1 LAPLSALAMNFISLI
16 YALFLGL
23 TVTTYW
29 FKNNQQHQLRV
40 IVICSLL
47 FYALFYKDRP
57 PLLLL
62 LNISLLVAIIYV
74 NFWIGKLLLES
85 QIIEYRSG
93 SDGLKKESK
102 YLPRTKKDRKLL
114 VMGGIIFN
122 VLVLLAAK
130 YIPFLLTIISS
141 LGLSEVQATANW
153 YRSNVLPP
161 LGISFL
167 TFESIAYLVDV
178 YKGSP
183 ATGNLLKYAAY
194 KSFFPKL
201 ISGPITHYHEFSP
214 QLNNLKFPP
223 IEVIVEGLWLI
234 TCGAVKKTLIA
245 DNLATYV
252 NLVWDAG
259 NLERAGSI
267 DLWLAI
273 FAYGWQLYLDFSGY
287 VDIARGS
294 ALFFGIKIPENFY
307 FPYLSTNIAD
317 FWRRWHITLGDW
329 LRQYIYFPLGGSRQG
344 LLITCRNLLL
354 IMLIAGIWHGA
365 DWGFVV
371 WGGLHGCA
379 LVAQRLTVYWAAE
392 RPGLQAWRT
401 SRQGQFL
408 GWIVT
413 QLFVFMAWIFFRLPK
428 LNQSSLVLQHLWG
441 YNADSQ
447 FASKIY
453 LAGVNLDHSQLLVC
467 LLGLSVIMSVIYTFR
482 CLWKIELSWR
492 TKLLCLPIALYTV
505 WLLAPEQSSPYIY
518 FDF

>member
-1 LAPLSALAMNFISLI
+1 MNFISLI
-16 YALFLGL
+16 YALFMGL
-23 TVTTYW
+23 TVATYW
-29 FKNNQQHQLRV
+29 LSNNQQNKLRA
-40 IVICSLL
+40 IVFFSIL

-57 PLLLL
+57 PILLI

-85 QIIEYRSG
+85 QIIEYRSATENIPE
-93 SDGLKKESK
+93 KNR
-102 YLPRTKKDRKLL
+102 YLPRTKEARKRL
-114 VMGGIIFN
+114 VTGGIVFN
-122 VLVLLAAK
+122 ILVLLASK
-130 YIPFLLTIISS
+130 YIPFLLTTINSI
-141 LGLSEVQATANW
+141 GLAEAQSTANW
-153 YRSNVLPP
+153 YRANILPP

-201 ISGPITHYHEFSP
+201 ISGPITHYHEFTP
-214 QLNNLKFPP
+214 QLNNLKFPS

-234 TCGAVKKTLIA
+234 ACGAVKKTLIA

-252 NLVWDAG
+252 NLVWGTG

-294 ALFFGIKIPENFY
+294 SLLFGIKLPENFH
-307 FPYLSTNIAD
+307 FPYLSNNIAD

-344 LLITCRNLLL
+344 LTKTCLNLLA

-365 DWGFVV
+365 DWGFLV
-371 WGGLHGCA
+371 WGGLHGLA
-379 LVAQRLTVYWAAE
+379 LIAQRLTVYTAAE
-392 RPGLQAWRT
+392 RPRLQTFRS
-401 SRQGQFL
+401 SRQGQLL
-408 GWIVT
+408 GWVVT
-413 QLFVFMAWIFFRLPK
+413 QFFVFTAWIFFRLPK
-428 LNQSSLVLQHLWG
+428 LNQSSWVIQHLWG
-441 YNADSQ
+441 HPADSQ

-453 LAGVNLDHSQLLVC
+453 LAGVSLDNSQLLWC
-467 LLGLSVIMSVIYTFR
+467 LLGLSIVMSLIYMFR
-482 CLWKIELSWR
+482 CLWKMELSWR
-492 TKLLCLPIALYTV
+492 TKLLLLPIALYVV
-505 WLLAPEQSSPYIY
+505 WLLAPDQSSPYIY